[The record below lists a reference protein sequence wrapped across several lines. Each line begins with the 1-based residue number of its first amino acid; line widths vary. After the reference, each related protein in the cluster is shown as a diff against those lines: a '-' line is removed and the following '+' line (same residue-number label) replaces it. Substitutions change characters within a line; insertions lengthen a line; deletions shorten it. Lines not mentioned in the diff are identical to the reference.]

1 MELQLLWLVI
11 YLIRRIPGLERECLG
26 NFFWVDKKYLIFF
39 RYIFGLVLV
48 CVCYIF
54 IFQSCLFCD
63 WFHCD
68 AQGLKM
74 FYYILFPSLFN
85 VGWASLQIAHMSLV
99 PSLSSSRLR
108 RDRLNG
114 LRNTFTYGA
123 NFTVLLM
130 ALILFIVI
138 E

>member
-1 MELQLLWLVI
+1 M
-11 YLIRRIPGLERECLG
+11 
-26 NFFWVDKKYLIFF
+26 
-39 RYIFGLVLV
+39 

-54 IFQSCLFCD
+54 IFQSCLFCE
-63 WFHCD
+63 WF
-68 AQGLKM
+68 GSYGEGMKM

-99 PSLSSSRLR
+99 PSLSSSRIR
-108 RDRLNG
+108 RDELNG

-123 NFTVLLM
+123 NFAVLLM
-130 ALILFIVI
+130 ALILFIAI